1 MGDAALALGRPRVK
15 RLMRAAALR
24 RLAVLTAPALLLACR
39 AEAPPEPS
47 PTATTATAT
56 PAPAAPAPP
65 SPAATPGL
73 ALEGEGLRLFDPATG
88 SARPLAFGIPWPQ
101 ALAALA
107 FRGAPETGRNEE
119 CEAGPLDYA
128 RWPDSLTLY
137 GQDGKFA
144 GWFADR
150 GGAGT
155 LATASGVGPGTTR
168 QDLEAAYETEVFEST
183 LGTEFAA
190 GELYGLLDSPHLDSP
205 ITALWA
211 GTSCNF
217 R

>member
-1 MGDAALALGRPRVK
+1 M
-15 RLMRAAALR
+15 
-24 RLAVLTAPALLLACR
+24 
-39 AEAPPEPS
+39 
-47 PTATTATAT
+47 PTPT
-56 PAPAAPAPP
+56 PAPP

-73 ALEGEGLRLFDPATG
+73 AIEGEGLRLFDPETG
-88 SARPLAFGIPWPQ
+88 SARPIAFGTPWPQ

-137 GQDGKFA
+137 GQDGKLV

-155 LATASGVGPGTTR
+155 LATAAGVGPGTTR
-168 QDLEAAYETEVFEST
+168 QDLEAA
-183 LGTEFAA
+183 
-190 GELYGLLDSPHLDSP
+190 
-205 ITALWA
+205 
-211 GTSCNF
+211 
-217 R
+217 